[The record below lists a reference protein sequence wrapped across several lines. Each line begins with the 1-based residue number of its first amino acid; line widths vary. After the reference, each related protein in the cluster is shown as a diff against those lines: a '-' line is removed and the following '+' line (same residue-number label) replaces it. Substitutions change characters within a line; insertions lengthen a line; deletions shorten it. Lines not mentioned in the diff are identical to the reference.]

1 MSRRDL
7 MKRKALWICNFVCS
21 LVLLIGCSAP
31 PVPPAQE
38 NTTEEETLTKQLLS
52 NEATSNY
59 YRTILPYKTSPTRGL
74 VYSRYSKMKNRYDI
88 DTFDLALMR
97 ESQSYFNPDELYFQ
111 EGQIL
116 TKPVVQQLLSKKLTA
131 AELKKEL
138 ESDPDYV
145 EIGLNPSEDEK
156 MKIDGLEG
164 TPTYIAYLLEKDYLN
179 QDGEIEGITIGLAL
193 NPYQVWKNEL
203 GYEQTVQLDESELI
217 TKGQAIAQELLTTL
231 RGQEGM
237 EEVPMMIGLY
247 IVQEESAVTPGRMV
261 AKTFVSEKS
270 SQIKDWESI
279 NERYY
284 LLPDQETL
292 AYDANL
298 SNQFSAFKETIKEY
312 YPHYYGVIGIA
323 HFLNDQ
329 LTNLEITVNIQFY
342 GLAEKL
348 SFHQLLA
355 QLIPETFSPEYN
367 INVVVRASDEIY
379 GILQRSSN
387 SDEVTLKLTSW
398 D

>member
-1 MSRRDL
+1 

-38 NTTEEETLTKQLLS
+38 NTAEEETLTKQLLS

-164 TPTYIAYLLEKDYLN
+164 TPTYIAYLLEQDYLN

-203 GYEQTVQLDESELI
+203 GYEQTVQLDEAELI

-270 SQIKDWESI
+270 SQIISRCRL
-279 NERYY
+279 RY
-284 LLPDQETL
+284 
-292 AYDANL
+292 NH
-298 SNQFSAFKETIKEY
+298 N
-312 YPHYYGVIGIA
+312 
-323 HFLNDQ
+323 
-329 LTNLEITVNIQFY
+329 
-342 GLAEKL
+342 
-348 SFHQLLA
+348 
-355 QLIPETFSPEYN
+355 
-367 INVVVRASDEIY
+367 
-379 GILQRSSN
+379 
-387 SDEVTLKLTSW
+387 
-398 D
+398 